1 MNIIPLSEI
10 INLGFLKQDVILS
23 IKILVNSAA
32 LIVFLQGIYNAILVN
47 LSITTNIKS
56 NLIP

>member
-1 MNIIPLSEI
+1 
-10 INLGFLKQDVILS
+10 LS